1 MSCSASF
8 SGKKDN
14 GEGGIF
20 FDKEEEKEQWEDD
33 QKVSYVFA
41 IIIIVISFRT
51 DTANCH
57 DLAAIRPLLVHDRGG
72 RRRVQSC
79 VYLVG

>member
-1 MSCSASF
+1 MSCSSSP

-33 QKVSYVFA
+33 QKVSYAVAILCYNQLIVFCFKSD
-41 IIIIVISFRT
+41 I
-51 DTANCH
+51 ANCNGF
-57 DLAAIRPLLVHDRGG
+57 AAI
-72 RRRVQSC
+72 
-79 VYLVG
+79 